1 MAKAPTYQ
9 DLNRQKTEAEA
20 MQSKAD
26 QRAAVTQNTEAAV
39 NANVNP
45 VLAEYIKRNSGQQ
58 GLGPRDPATE
68 YSAIAGNVA
77 KNVPDQQTYSMAM
90 TEAAKAGQVPMDAV
104 LGDANVLD
112 QYKVGLINTMKQS
125 QPQGL
130 GQVAQ

>member
-9 DLNRQKTEAEA
+9 DLNRQKAEA
-20 MQSKAD
+20 DSMQSQAD

-112 QYKVGLINTMKQS
+112 QYKVGLMNTMKQS
-125 QPQGL
+125 LPQGL